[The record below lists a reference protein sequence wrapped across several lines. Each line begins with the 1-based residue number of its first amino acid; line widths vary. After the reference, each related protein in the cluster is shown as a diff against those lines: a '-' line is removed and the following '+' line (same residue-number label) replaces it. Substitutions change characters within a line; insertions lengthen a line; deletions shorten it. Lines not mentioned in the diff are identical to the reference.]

1 MPLIEPGRKAPA
13 FSAPDQAGTVHS
25 LKGLAGKA
33 FVLYFY
39 PKDDTSGCTVEACSF
54 RDGWAK
60 FRKAGI
66 EVLGV
71 SPDGPASHAKF
82 ARKFRLPFALL
93 ADVPAAG
100 KAPRLCAAYGTWQEK
115 SMYGKKYMGV
125 ARTTYLVGPDGKVA
139 ARFDKVTPE
148 GHADEILAAAAALP
162 SAACKAPRSTS
173 ASSASARAPRSPRT
187 KASTRRAS
195 TSTRA
200 SKRR

>member
-13 FSAPDQAGTVHS
+13 FSAPDQSGTVHS

-54 RDGWAK
+54 RDGWSK
-60 FRKAGI
+60 FRKAGV

-82 ARKFRLPFALL
+82 ARKHKLPFPLL
-93 ADVPAAG
+93 VDEPASG
-100 KAPRLCAAYGTWQEK
+100 KAPKVCSAFGVWQEK
-115 SMYGKKYMGV
+115 SMYGHTYMGV
-125 ARTTYLVGPDGKVA
+125 ARTTYVIGPDGKVV
-139 ARFDKVTPE
+139 ARFDKVKPE
-148 GHADEILAAAAALP
+148 GHADKVLAAIAALP
-162 SAACKAPRSTS
+162 SAACKAPKSSS
-173 ASSASARAPRSPRT
+173 ASSASTPAPKSPRT
-187 KASTRRAS
+187 RRATPRAS

-200 SKRR
+200 SKPR